1 MVEQGMNLVS
11 GSLGLDHLVTSFIT
25 LANHLV
31 VLSPQCVEIILSSP
45 TLWSCED

>member
-11 GSLGLDHLVTSFIT
+11 GNLGLDHLVTSFIT

-31 VLSPQCVEIILSSP
+31 ILSLQCVEIIMLSTP
-45 TLWSCED
+45 AF